1 MRLILTNQFLS
12 LIRCSC
18 NELRGGTAMNII
30 VHYPNSAELSAEL
43 EKRVA
48 TVHIDAVTT
57 RINSLS
63 CPKSQK
69 LSLIEKLKEIT

>member
-1 MRLILTNQFLS
+1 
-12 LIRCSC
+12 
-18 NELRGGTAMNII
+18 MNII
-30 VHYPNSAELSAEL
+30 VHYPKSAELSAEL

-69 LSLIEKLKEIT
+69 LTLVEALQKTANDKV

>member
-1 MRLILTNQFLS
+1 
-12 LIRCSC
+12 
-18 NELRGGTAMNII
+18 MNII
-30 VHYPNSAELSAEL
+30 VHYPQSAELSSEL

-69 LSLIEKLKEIT
+69 LSLIEKLKETT

>member
-1 MRLILTNQFLS
+1 
-12 LIRCSC
+12 
-18 NELRGGTAMNII
+18 MNII
-30 VHYPNSAELSAEL
+30 VHYPKSAELSEEL

-57 RINSLS
+57 HINSLS

-69 LSLIEKLKEIT
+69 LLLFEDIQSKFQTH

>member
-12 LIRCSC
+12 LIRCSY

-30 VHYPNSAELSAEL
+30 VHYPKTAKELAEL

-57 RINSLS
+57 RINNLS
-63 CPKSQK
+63 VPNLRNCP
-69 LSLIEKLKEIT
+69 LLRN

>member
-1 MRLILTNQFLS
+1 
-12 LIRCSC
+12 
-18 NELRGGTAMNII
+18 MNII
-30 VHYPNSAELSAEL
+30 VYYPKTAKELAEL

-48 TVHIDAVTT
+48 TVHIDTVTT

-69 LSLIEKLKEIT
+69 LSLIEKLKETS

>member
-1 MRLILTNQFLS
+1 
-12 LIRCSC
+12 
-18 NELRGGTAMNII
+18 MNII
-30 VHYPNSAELSAEL
+30 VHYPKSAELLAEL

-57 RINSLS
+57 HINSLS

-69 LSLIEKLKEIT
+69 MLLIEFLKENS

>member
-1 MRLILTNQFLS
+1 
-12 LIRCSC
+12 
-18 NELRGGTAMNII
+18 MNII
-30 VHYPNSAELSAEL
+30 VHFPQSPEAVAEL
-43 EKRVA
+43 EKRVV

-69 LSLIEKLKEIT
+69 LCLVEELKKVADN

>member
-1 MRLILTNQFLS
+1 M
-12 LIRCSC
+12 
-18 NELRGGTAMNII
+18 GGGAAMNII
-30 VHYPNSAELSAEL
+30 VHYPKTAKELAEL
-43 EKRVA
+43 EKRAA

-69 LSLIEKLKEIT
+69 LSLIEKLKETT